1 LATPDPSS
9 PPPIPKPSTDDTVTG
24 DYEIKGGWRRG
35 DEEDVRA
42 AMRDPDAPRPSS
54 KAFAANTVVGDY
66 EIIGELGRGGMG
78 VVYRARQNTLNRIVG
93 LKMLTGHYGP
103 DELTRFRAEAET
115 AAGLH
120 HTNII
125 QIYEVGEME
134 GAPFYSMEYVESG
147 SLADRL
153 RTGPIEERKAA
164 QLLISVARAL
174 HFAHRNGVVHRDMKP
189 ANILLDPEGVPKV
202 ADFGIAKRL
211 TANSALTLSGAV
223 IGTPTYM
230 APEQAKGTSR
240 DVGAA
245 ADVYSLGAILYEML
259 SGRPPF
265 LPEDSET
272 ALTVRVI
279 TEDAVSPAFY
289 RPGIPRDLET
299 ICLKCLEKEPRDRY
313 ESAAAFAEDLRR
325 FLDDESIMARPPTTV
340 VRTIKWI
347 RRHPWR
353 FVSRAALAGAAIAG
367 AFWLY
372 DWEFYRRP
380 HIEYAGAVDFVNGG
394 LDSLVGLSKEQS
406 SHRPAS
412 FRLTRRGR
420 RGEITLVEVL
430 NPRGRPAQIR
440 RLLLDEPI
448 PIYIEGITASQPYTE
463 KAAESSTVEMIH
475 DDQGTREV
483 VGRDRN
489 GIAVWRVVYERA
501 MAAEAAQHIGR
512 GHFVNV
518 QGFDIAHSNG
528 ATHMRF
534 ERDSRGRDA
543 KVHFFNG
550 AGQATPNGE
559 GVYGYQIE
567 RDSAGRMV
575 GLINLDVQG
584 KPMANRAALVG
595 YTLAWNGNGR
605 VVHGENQD
613 AEAKPVAVN
622 GVVTTTLEYDSG
634 GNLSRVSLLGA
645 DGNLARYRNDWV
657 LQDLGYNQFGELI
670 SRKYFKLDAEGKQTA
685 LGEWSAT
692 YDDLGYPREIK
703 ITGAQSSRTLFQH
716 DERGNKT
723 EEKQVDEAG
732 EAIVNDKGYAIK
744 RLSYHCG
751 PEGMR
756 WDETYFD
763 AAGAPTYG
771 KAGYHRLMTQFS
783 PTGVLR
789 QQTMEELDHSRFHYH
804 RDVSE
809 PEFDALGRLRRN
821 VYRYENEKGEL
832 ALDAGLPHAQEEENY
847 DDNGRTFLVWKLGCP
862 AGAGAPAFSIDSEYH
877 KTGAIKRRVRQA
889 CDMNRKPLTVTTTG
903 IAPHS
908 EEEFDQL
915 GRWER
920 IYETGFNEKILGF
933 SSRDA
938 KFSAGTF
945 QSVIHKRSDD
955 SIVEAIG
962 VFIVDVAAQQAKAA
976 ELRPGDQLLEVNGVP
991 VRSAYGFASNFPGG
1005 WIEVL
1010 RDGKKLRIEG
1020 FEAGSLGVA
1029 LEDRVVMNK

>member
-1 LATPDPSS
+1 MPDPND
-9 PPPIPKPSTDDTVTG
+9 PRPTPKPFTEDTVIG
-24 DYEIKGGWRRG
+24 DYEIKGEWRRG
-35 DEEDVRA
+35 NQEDVRA

-78 VVYRARQNTLNRIVG
+78 VVYRARQTTLNRIVG

-134 GAPFYSMEYVESG
+134 GAPFYAMEYVESG

-153 RTGPIEERKAA
+153 RSGPIEDRQAA

-240 DVGAA
+240 DVGAP
-245 ADVYSLGAILYEML
+245 ADIYSLGAILYEML

-289 RPGIPRDLET
+289 QPGIPRDLET

-325 FLDDESIMARPPTTV
+325 YLDDESIMARPPTTV

-353 FVSRAALAGAAIAG
+353 FVSRTALAAAVIAG
-367 AFWLY
+367 AVWLY

-380 HIEYAGAVDFVNGG
+380 HIEYASTVDFVDGG
-394 LDSLVGLSKEQS
+394 LDSVAGLTKEQAER
-406 SHRPAS
+406 RPAS
-412 FRLTRRGR
+412 LRLTRRGR
-420 RGEITLVEVL
+420 RGRIMLVEVV

-440 RLLLDEPI
+440 PLLLGEPI
-448 PIYIEGITASQPYTE
+448 PIYIEGITTAQPYAE
-463 KAAESSTVEMIH
+463 KAAESCSVEFVY

-483 VGRDRN
+483 IARDRD
-489 GIAVWRVVYERA
+489 GFGLWRVVYERP
-501 MAAEAAQHIGR
+501 MAFEAAQHIGR

-518 QGFDIAHSNG
+518 QGFDVAHSNG

-534 ERDSRGRDA
+534 ERDGSGRDVN
-543 KVHFFNG
+543 VHFFNG
-550 AGQATPNGE
+550 AGQPAPNGE
-559 GVYGYQIE
+559 GVYGYQFE
-567 RDSAGRMV
+567 RDGAGRV
-575 GLINLDVQG
+575 VRLTNLDTEG
-584 KPMANRAALVG
+584 KPMANRAGAVR
-595 YTLAWNGNGR
+595 YTRTWDTGGR
-605 VVHGENQD
+605 VVHTEYQD
-613 AEAKPVAVN
+613 VQEKPLAID
-622 GVVTTTLEYDSG
+622 GVVASAMEYDSSG
-634 GNLSRVSLLGA
+634 KLNRWSLLGP
-645 DGNLARYRNDWV
+645 DGKLAQHHSDWIM
-657 LQDLGYNQFGELI
+657 QEIGYDQFGELT
-670 SRKYFKLDAEGKQTA
+670 SRKYFKLDVDGKLA
-685 LGEWSAT
+685 PAGEWSAA
-692 YDDLGYPREIK
+692 YDDFGYPHEIK
-703 ITGAQSSRTLFQH
+703 VSGAKNYHTLLQH
-716 DERGNKT
+716 DERGNRT
-723 EEKQVDEAG
+723 EEKNVDEKGTAL
-732 EAIVNDKGYAIK
+732 VNDKGYAIK
-744 RLSYHCG
+744 RLSYQFG

-763 AAGAPTYG
+763 PAGAPVYC
-771 KAGYHRLMTQFS
+771 KAGYHRLTTQFG

-789 QQTMEELDHSRFHYH
+789 QQTMEELDHSRYHYH

-809 PEFDALGRLRRN
+809 PEYDALGHERRS

-832 ALDAGLPHAQEEENY
+832 ALDAGLPYAQYEENY
-847 DDNGRTFLVWKLGCP
+847 DDNGRIFLIWKLGCP
-862 AGAGAPAFSIDSEYH
+862 ASAGAPAFSIDAEYH
-877 KTGAIKRRVRQA
+877 KTGALKRYVTQA
-889 CDMNRKPLTVTTTG
+889 CDMNRKPLALTSTG
-903 IAPHS
+903 IAAHK
-908 EEEFDQL
+908 EEESDQL
-915 GRWER
+915 GQRER
-920 IYETGFNEKILGF
+920 IYETGFNEKTVGF
-933 SSRDA
+933 STRDA

-945 QSVIHKRSDD
+945 QSVVHKRSDG
-955 SIVEAIG
+955 STVETIG

-976 ELRPGDQLLEVNGVP
+976 ELKPGDQLLETNGVP
-991 VRSAYGFASNFPGG
+991 VRSAYQWVTTFAGG
-1005 WIEVL
+1005 WIELL

-1020 FEAGSLGVA
+1020 FEAGSLGVT
-1029 LEDRVVMNK
+1029 LEDRAVTDKP

>member
-1 LATPDPSS
+1 
-9 PPPIPKPSTDDTVTG
+9 
-24 DYEIKGGWRRG
+24 
-35 DEEDVRA
+35 
-42 AMRDPDAPRPSS
+42 
-54 KAFAANTVVGDY
+54 
-66 EIIGELGRGGMG
+66 MG
-78 VVYRARQNTLNRIVG
+78 VVYRARQITLNRIVG

-103 DELTRFRAEAET
+103 DELTRVLAEAET

-120 HTNII
+120 HTNIV

-134 GAPFYSMEYVESG
+134 GAPFFSMEYVESG

-153 RTGPIEERKAA
+153 RSRPLDDREAA

-189 ANILLDPEGVPKV
+189 ANVLLDPEGVPKV

-211 TANSALTLSGAV
+211 TANTALTLSGAV

-240 DVGAA
+240 DVGAS

-259 SGRPPF
+259 AGRPPF
-265 LPEDSET
+265 LPDDSET

-279 TEDAVSPAFY
+279 TEDPVSPAFY

-313 ESAAAFAEDLRR
+313 ESAASFAEDLRR
-325 FLDDESIMARPPTTV
+325 YLDDESIMARPPTTV

-353 FVSRAALAGAAIAG
+353 FVSRAALAAAAIAG

-372 DWEFYRRP
+372 DWEFHRRP
-380 HIEYAGAVDFVNGG
+380 HIEYAAAVDFVNGG
-394 LDSLVGLSKEQS
+394 LDSLIGLNKEQS

-420 RGEITLVEVL
+420 SGRITRVEVL

-463 KAAESSTVEMIH
+463 KAAETSTVEMIH

-483 VGRDRN
+483 VARDRN
-489 GIAVWRVVYERA
+489 GIAVWRVVYEGA
-501 MAAEAAQHIGR
+501 MATEAAQHIGR

-518 QGFDIAHSNG
+518 QGFDVAHSNG

-534 ERDSRGRDA
+534 ERDGAGRDV

-559 GVYGYQIE
+559 GAYGYQIE

-575 GLINLDVQG
+575 RLTNLDLQG
-584 KPMANRAALVG
+584 KPMANRAGLVG
-595 YTLAWNGNGR
+595 YTMTWDGNGR

-613 AEAKPVAVN
+613 AQGKPVAVN
-622 GVVTTTLEYDSG
+622 GVVATALEYDSG
-634 GNLSRVSLLGA
+634 GKLSRVSLLGP
-645 DGNLARYRNDWV
+645 DGKLARNRNDWV
-657 LQDLGYNQFGELI
+657 LQELGYSQLGELI
-670 SRKYFKLDAEGKQTA
+670 SRKYFKLDADGKQTA
-685 LGEWSAT
+685 LGEWSAA

-703 ITGAQSSRTLFQH
+703 ITGAQNSRTLLQH

-732 EAIVNDKGYAIK
+732 QAIVNDKGYAIK
-744 RLSYHCG
+744 RLSYQSG

-756 WDETYFD
+756 WDETYFN
-763 AAGAPTYG
+763 AAGAATFCT
-771 KAGYHRLMTQFS
+771 AGYHRLTTHFG

-789 QQTMEELDHSRFHYH
+789 RQTMEELDHSRFHYH
-804 RDVSE
+804 RDVTE
-809 PEFDALGRLRRN
+809 PEYDALGRLRRN
-821 VYRYENEKGEL
+821 VYRFENEQGEL
-832 ALDAGLPHAQEEENY
+832 ALDAGLSHAQEEENY
-847 DDNGRTFLVWKLGCP
+847 DDNGRVFLTWKLGCP
-862 AGAGAPAFSIDSEYH
+862 TSAGAPAFSIDAEYH
-877 KTGAIKRRVRQA
+877 KTGARKRTVRQA
-889 CDMNRKPLTVTTTG
+889 CDMNRKPLAVTSAG
-903 IAPHS
+903 IAARI

-915 GRWER
+915 DRRER
-920 IYETGFNEKILGF
+920 IYETGFNEKTVGF
-933 SSRDA
+933 STREA
-938 KFSAGTF
+938 KFSGGTF
-945 QSVIHKRSDD
+945 QGVTHKRGDGST
-955 SIVEAIG
+955 VETIG
-962 VFIVDVAAQQAKAA
+962 VFIVEVAAQQAKAA
-976 ELRPGDQLLEVNGVP
+976 ELKPGDQLLEANGVP
-991 VRSAYGFASNFPGG
+991 VRSAFEWVSASFPGG

-1020 FEAGSLGVA
+1020 FEAGTLGIA
-1029 LEDRVVMNK
+1029 LEDRVVTEKP